1 MNRFFGSK
9 LNTVLLVALIILMVI
24 ALKVM
29 FKNKDTYINPLFTDK
44 TEEEINTV
52 GMLGKKEDL
61 VSFSIVPGAKMPN
74 SILSYRGEIKDGWFF
89 EGNILINILDKD
101 NKDIIRGYLFSLFW
115 YTFNMNIKDVENLAL
130 LTKIELS
137 LEEKE
142 CLLSDMKGILD
153 YVKQIESVK
162 VGDVKAEYKLYNV
175 WREDNVETR
184 EFSKE
189 LITKQFPDAQDG
201 FLKVKKIL

>member
-101 NKDIIRGYLFSLFW
+101 KKVIKASNAMAKTDWMTAEAIEFEG
-115 YTFNMNIKDVENLAL
+115 NIDFTGLPKGPAYFEIHNDNASGLPEND
-130 LTKIELS
+130 KS
-137 LEEKE
+137 
-142 CLLSDMKGILD
+142 ILIP
-153 YVKQIESVK
+153 VVI
-162 VGDVKAEYKLYNV
+162 
-175 WREDNVETR
+175 
-184 EFSKE
+184 
-189 LITKQFPDAQDG
+189 
-201 FLKVKKIL
+201 